1 MTIRKVN
8 NMKNLISK
16 CPGLEPIFADALEI
30 SQYLWDKGWAE
41 RNAGNLSVD
50 VTELISDT
58 GFKGAPG
65 DSVPLEFAYPVLGNR
80 YFLVTGTGRR
90 FRDVAGD
97 AAGNTCILRMSEE
110 GKDYCIVWGGGSSL
124 DFRPTS
130 EFPTHL
136 RLHEHLRKNKAPE
149 KVVLHTHPPEL
160 IVLTHLPEYK
170 DEAALNRALWC
181 IHPEVKYNLP
191 KGVGFVP
198 YALPGS
204 EALAQATAKG
214 FSKGQ
219 SVVLWEMHGCVARA
233 KEPMV
238 AFDLIDIAAKAA
250 AMVLQCRSAGHIPT
264 GLTDEQIAEL
274 VREFNLEE

>member
-1 MTIRKVN
+1 MN
-8 NMKNLISK
+8 DLISK

-30 SQYLWDKGWAE
+30 SRYLWDKGWAE

-50 VTELISDT
+50 ITEHLTES
-58 GFKGAPG
+58 GYKEAPG
-65 DSVPLEFAYPVLGNR
+65 DSISLEFAYPVLANR

-90 FRDVAGD
+90 FRDLAGD
-97 AAGNTCILRMSEE
+97 AASNTCILRMSEN
-110 GKDYCIVWGGGSSL
+110 GKHYKIIWGGGSMP

-136 RLHEHLRKNKAPE
+136 RLHEHLRENDAPE

-170 DEAALNRALWC
+170 EEAALNKALWS

-198 YALPGS
+198 YGLPGS
-204 EALAQATAKG
+204 EILAQATAKG

-233 KEPMV
+233 IEPMV

-250 AMVLQCRSAGHIPT
+250 SMVLMCRSAGHVPT
-264 GLTDEQIAEL
+264 GLTDEQIDEL

>member
-1 MTIRKVN
+1 MDELTK
-8 NMKNLISK
+8 K

-30 SQYLWDKGWAE
+30 SKHLWDKGWAE

-50 VTELISDT
+50 VTEHIS
-58 GFKGAPG
+58 GG
-65 DSVPLEFAYPVLGNR
+65 DLTEAGRDPISLEFAYPVLANR
-80 YFLVTGTGRR
+80 YFLVTGSGRR
-90 FRDVAGD
+90 FRDLASNAVS
-97 AAGNTCILRMSEE
+97 NTCILRMSED
-110 GKDYCIVWGGGSSL
+110 GASYRILWGGGSGPN
-124 DFRPTS
+124 FRPTS

-136 RLHEHLRKNKAPE
+136 RLHEHLRERDAAE

-160 IVLTHLPEYK
+160 IVLTHLPDYK
-170 DEAALNRALWC
+170 DEAALNKALWC

-233 KEPMV
+233 QEPMV

-250 AMVLQCRSAGHIPT
+250 AMVLMCRSAGHIPT
-264 GLTDEQIAEL
+264 GLTDEQINEL